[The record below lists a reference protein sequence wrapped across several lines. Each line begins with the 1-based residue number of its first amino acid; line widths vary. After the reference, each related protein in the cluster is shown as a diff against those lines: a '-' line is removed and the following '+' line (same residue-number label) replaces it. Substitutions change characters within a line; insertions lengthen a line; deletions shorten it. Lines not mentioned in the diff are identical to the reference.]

1 MNMPAPLRLFRLLFV
16 ACLLSRFK
24 PVTEDK
30 VAMEGNEGTA
40 ETKFN
45 ITSSKPSLTSATA
58 VVVVVTETQYAN
70 THFLIAAIIWVCHS
84 ESIYT
89 VCKRGCYA
97 VCLCYTDHENIRTYS
112 ACEKICL
119 FYRHVCVCTCSIELY
134 TQSTCAFI
142 IGPCSCTYLRI
153 SSSYWYL
160 SVLTTPLSFC
170 VSCREEFQARR
181 EEAKMLRQKS
191 QEHPPSPCSLLRDE
205 HETKYTG
212 WVMYAHTNM
221 HVDST

>member
-45 ITSSKPSLTSATA
+45 VTSSKPSLTSATA

-89 VCKRGCYA
+89 QYANEDVMQYVCAILIMRIYVHTVPVKRSAYFTDMF
-97 VCLCYTDHENIRTYS
+97 VCAPVVL
-112 ACEKICL
+112 
-119 FYRHVCVCTCSIELY
+119 
-134 TQSTCAFI
+134 
-142 IGPCSCTYLRI
+142 SCTHKVR
-153 SSSYWYL
+153 
-160 SVLTTPLSFC
+160 V
-170 VSCREEFQARR
+170 R
-181 EEAKMLRQKS
+181 
-191 QEHPPSPCSLLRDE
+191 SL
-205 HETKYTG
+205 
-212 WVMYAHTNM
+212 
-221 HVDST
+221 